1 MSPDILGPHA
11 GLVVGARALLKPR
24 ERRDRQLFLVEGPQ
38 AVREAV
44 AAGVVRTILID
55 HMRDAIVEEFGPIA
69 DAFVSPKAL
78 DSISDTESPQGIVAI
93 CGMPTL
99 DLDNVL
105 GGLTN
110 TVVVCVGLQDPGNLG
125 TIIRTAHAA
134 GVDAV
139 LLTTGCVD
147 LYNSKVLRST
157 VGSLFHVPVVQGLE
171 MDDIAAALN
180 SHGVQSFGLAG
191 GGDLALF
198 EIDDELLREPTAWW
212 LGSEAK
218 GLPEELRSRVE
229 FVSIPMPG
237 GAESLNAAVAGAV
250 AMYASV
256 RANAAQGAK

>member
-24 ERRDRQLFLVEGPQ
+24 ERRDRQLFLIEGPQ

-44 AAGVVRTILID
+44 AAGAVRTILID
-55 HMRDAIVEEFGPIA
+55 HMRDAIVEEFGAIA
-69 DAFVSPKAL
+69 DAFISPKAL
-78 DSISDTESPQGIVAI
+78 ASISDTESPQGIVAI
-93 CGMPTL
+93 CGIPTL
-99 DLDNVL
+99 SLEDVL
-105 GGLTN
+105 QASTR

-125 TIIRTAHAA
+125 TIIRTAHSA

-139 LLTTGCVD
+139 LLTAGSVD
-147 LYNSKVLRST
+147 LYNSKVLRSS
-157 VGSLFHVPVVQGLE
+157 VGSVFHVPVVQGLE
-171 MDDIAAALN
+171 IDDIYAALN

-191 GGDLALF
+191 GGELELF
-198 EIDDELLREPTAWW
+198 DISNEMLREPTAWW

-218 GLPEELRSRVE
+218 GLPEVLRSRVE

-256 RANAAQGAK
+256 RANAVKGAN

>member
-55 HMRDAIVEEFGPIA
+55 HTREGVVEEFGDIA

-78 DSISDTESPQGIVAI
+78 DSITDTESPQGVVAI
-93 CGMPTL
+93 CAMPTL
-99 DLDNVL
+99 TIDDAL
-105 GGLTN
+105 GDDPR

-139 LLTTGCVD
+139 LTTSGTVD
-147 LYNSKVLRST
+147 VYNGKVLRST
-157 VGSLFHVPVVQGLE
+157 VGSLFHVPIVQGLAI
-171 MDDIAAALN
+171 DGIVAALADR
-180 SHGVQSFGLAG
+180 GVQSFGLAG
-191 GGDLALF
+191 DGTLGLF
-198 EIDDELLREPTAWW
+198 DIDDELLREPTAWW
-212 LGSEAK
+212 LGSESQ
-218 GLPEELRSRVE
+218 GLPDDLRSRVE

-237 GAESLNAAVAGAV
+237 GAESLNAAVAGAI

-256 RANAAQGAK
+256 RAQHHLA